1 MNSYPPELLAQ
12 LAPVMFVAGLDAPNK
27 TEPSTPSPD
36 PQAQP
41 PETPPPSTPSKSSD
55 PFTVLILRL
64 REALGVQRKV
74 AIYQPPAES
83 TARKPI
89 SQFQIQLV
97 SRDVHFPPR
106 KLVRP
111 EDPAY
116 ANAHSP
122 LSPLTPSSPLYP
134 DGLIAPIWIRKHTQL
149 VPSVFVLFMRL
160 YEHPS
165 TQPQSPLDLAHVHE
179 TERERHEEERK
190 FDADLSSDIAL
201 RKKSTNERGIKLTV
215 VLLASRRM
223 LDDPTLDSRLT
234 FIRRSSG
241 LDSRAAL
248 FVLSPVSPAEL
259 QDFVR
264 SLQQA
269 LYEPAIEYYTNHSKR
284 VRRKRNRH
292 ASQAPIPISPLATST
307 HIVRPL
313 RPEGWTVRYEYKMAC
328 FAEFRGEGEVAL
340 KHYQDAYSTLI
351 IMFGSP
357 LILPPRTKR
366 WAEAKVL
373 ADCIN
378 VKIVKLYL
386 YNNEH
391 SIALSHHTSH
401 IRQFGDFSR
410 GWGIGE
416 DTFEYWS
423 WIARQHRIF
432 AELLEHGTRAN
443 LRIPVHRPSF
453 PLQQPAG
460 MEPMVRALGVN
471 PSSALQHP
479 GFYYYV
485 AAHCTEMRRARF
497 MDALGAMSPA
507 SANSPGFANERK
519 VEHLVIIL
527 ELYTKAYE
535 LFKKYTPASASQ
547 PGRQTLYIAYKI
559 AQTYQTSGKFDMAV
573 RFFERIAKT
582 YRREQWGEMLR
593 PLLATWYECA
603 KLLGDMEMSVR
614 LVVEMLGH
622 GLQGEEDEALEDILL
637 AVLQSTVP
645 SSTEPVVIDAADA
658 EPLLKPTLVFWP
670 SEVKV
675 SEPAAFQIAL
685 TAPATASIAALPFT
699 TLEIFFSQ
707 DPAHPPLTIRHAD
720 DAVLSRLVDLGELV
734 PGEERELTANLR
746 WSTGATIVL
755 AGTMQSETPTTL
767 TIPKLA
773 LTIKE
778 GNWTIQLPLDLPLKT
793 GSSAQAKWLGSVDPV
808 RYLPV
813 ERDNAHS
820 VAVRHR
826 PYNVSVKIEQHAPAY
841 IGEDYP
847 ILIDIT
853 NTDDRSLEVTLDVLL
868 QPTEVDDAVNT
879 FTIDDQQSTSLVKGI
894 ACGTLVPGASVVK
907 TLHLYSTGAG
917 GDRVLDISTQCREVL
932 SANDAEDQEEQ
943 AEANDTRHSTEVL
956 HTLAVPTVEAI
967 RASWDVAY
975 ERAPT
980 SVPRPGIAD
989 LSTFDSDFWDDS
1001 LGGEAVVQLVLECAG
1016 PWNLEILGMELVRE
1030 NNSQAKIVEA
1040 STDVVD
1046 EGMFPGEY
1054 LAGDEISDL
1063 CRVSLAPSDKYYVE
1077 GIPVPG
1083 PGHYAVKWRRI
1094 ASNGDRGPESTAIF
1108 PLPALR
1114 PPTDGLIALLDAP
1127 AVAQLHQPALMTLV
1141 VRNNHPTR
1149 AANVHVALEPD
1160 PADAFVV
1167 AGVRAAR
1174 LPVLL
1179 PGGEERVRWRVIPI
1193 ACGLV
1198 RAPRVR
1204 VVDRRRAGVTQEG
1217 GEVAEE
1223 GEPVRVVDVR
1233 FGGRAEEVGEKV
1245 VVAEDLEDHWPT
1257 VRVAP

>member
-12 LAPVMFVAGLDAPNK
+12 LAPVMFVAGLDAPK
-27 TEPSTPSPD
+27 TEPPPSSPD

-41 PETPPPSTPSKSSD
+41 PETPPPSTPSKLTD

-64 REALGVQRKV
+64 REALSAQRKV
-74 AIYQPPAES
+74 AIYQPPTES

-89 SQFQIQLV
+89 PQFQIQLV

-179 TERERHEEERK
+179 TERERHEEERRY
-190 FDADLSSDIAL
+190 DADLATDIAL

-215 VLLASRRM
+215 VLLASRRL

-234 FIRRSSG
+234 FIRRTSG

-248 FVLSPVSPAEL
+248 FVLSPVSPVEL

-269 LYEPAIEYYTNHSKR
+269 LYEPSIEYYTNHSKR

-292 ASQAPIPISPLATST
+292 ASQAPIPLSPLATST

-391 SIALSHHTSH
+391 ALALSHHTSH

-479 GFYYYV
+479 GFYYYI

-497 MDALGAMSPA
+497 LDALGALSP
-507 SANSPGFANERK
+507 SAAASPGFANERK

-582 YRREQWGEMLR
+582 YRREQWGDMLR

-603 KLLGDMEMSVR
+603 KLLGDMDLSVR
-614 LVVEMLGH
+614 LVIEMLGH

-645 SSTEPVVIDAADA
+645 SSSEPLVIDAADA
-658 EPLLKPTLVFWP
+658 EPLLKPTLLFWHP
-670 SEVKV
+670 EVKV
-675 SEPAAFQIAL
+675 GEAAAFQISL
-685 TAPATASIAALPFT
+685 TAPSTASIASLPFAS
-699 TLEIFFSQ
+699 LEIAFSQ
-707 DPAHPPLTIRHAD
+707 DASHPPLTIRHSDEA
-720 DAVLSRLVDLGELV
+720 APEKLIDLGELT
-734 PGEERELTANLR
+734 PGEERELTGNLR
-746 WSTGATIVL
+746 WPVGATVVF
-755 AGTMQSETPTTL
+755 AGVMRSDTPTTL
-767 TIPKLA
+767 TIPKLK

-778 GNWTIQLPLDLPLKT
+778 GNWTIQVPVDLPLRT
-793 GSSAQAKWLGSVDPV
+793 GSTAQAKWMCSTDPV

-813 ERDNAHS
+813 ERDNASS

-826 PYNVSVKIEQHAPAY
+826 PYSVSVKIEQHEPAY

-847 ILIDIT
+847 IVIDIT

-879 FTIDDQQSTSLVKGI
+879 ITVDDQQSTSLVKGI
-894 ACGTLVPGASVVK
+894 TCGTLVPGASTSK
-907 TLHLYSTGAG
+907 TLHLHSTGAP
-917 GDRVLDISTQCREVL
+917 GDRILDVSTQCREVL
-932 SANDAEDQEEQ
+932 SDDATAEQ
-943 AEANDTRHSTEVL
+943 AEADDARHMTELL

-980 SVPRPGIAD
+980 GTPRPGLAD
-989 LSTFDSDFWDDS
+989 LRTFDSDFWDDS
-1001 LGGEAVVQLVLECAG
+1001 LGGEAVVQLVLECTG
-1016 PWNLEILGMELVRE
+1016 PWDLEILGMELVRV
-1030 NNSQAKIVEA
+1030 NHSQARIVDA

-1046 EGMFPGEY
+1046 EGVFPGVY

-1077 GIPVPG
+1077 GIPVSG
-1083 PGHYAVKWRRI
+1083 PGRYEVKWRRI
-1094 ASNGDRGPESTAIF
+1094 SATGDRGPESTAIF
-1108 PLPALR
+1108 HLPDLR

-1149 AANVHVALEPD
+1149 SANVLVSLEPD

-1179 PGGEERVRWRVIPI
+1179 PGGEERVAWRVIPI

-1204 VVDRRRAGVTQEG
+1204 VVDKRRAGAVAAEG
-1217 GEVAEE
+1217 LEVPEE

-1233 FGGRAEEVGEKV
+1233 FGGRAEEGGEKV
-1245 VVAEDLEDHWPT
+1245 VVAEDVEEDRWPT

>member
-12 LAPVMFVAGLDAPNK
+12 LAPVMFVAGLDAPTSN
-27 TEPSTPSPD
+27 EPPSSSSPSP
-36 PQAQP
+36 A
-41 PETPPPSTPSKSSD
+41 TPPPPTPTKSSD
-55 PFTVLILRL
+55 PFTVLVLRL

-74 AIYQPPAES
+74 AIYQPPPEAS
-83 TARKPI
+83 ARKPA

-97 SRDVHFPPR
+97 SRDVRFPPR
-106 KLVRP
+106 KLLHP
-111 EDPAY
+111 DDPAY

-122 LSPLTPSSPLYP
+122 LSPLTPTSPLYP
-134 DGLIAPIWIRKHTQL
+134 DGLIAPIWIRKHTTL
-149 VPSVFVLFMRL
+149 VPSVFVLFLRL

-179 TERERHEEERK
+179 TERERHEEERRH
-190 FDADLSSDIAL
+190 DAELSADISQ

-234 FIRRSSG
+234 YIRRTSG

-248 FVLSPVSPAEL
+248 FVLSPVSPGEL
-259 QDFVR
+259 QDFVK

-269 LYEPAIEYYTNHSKR
+269 LYEPSLEYYTNHSKR

-307 HIVRPL
+307 HVMRPL

-386 YNNEH
+386 YNSEH
-391 SIALSHHTSH
+391 ALALSHHSSH

-460 MEPMVRALGVN
+460 LEPMVRTLGIN

-485 AAHCTEMRRARF
+485 AARCTELRRERF
-497 MDALGAMSPA
+497 LDTLGALSPS
-507 SANSPGFANERK
+507 SAAGPGFANEKK

-535 LFKKYTPASASQ
+535 LFKKYTPASATQ
-547 PGRQTLYIAYKI
+547 PGRQTLFIAYRI

-593 PLLATWYECA
+593 PLLTTWYDCA

-614 LVVEMLGH
+614 LLMEMLAH
-622 GLQGEEDEALEDILL
+622 GLQGEEDEALEDVLL

-658 EPLLKPTLVFWP
+658 EPLLKPSVVFWA

-675 SEPAAFQIAL
+675 GEPAAFQISL
-685 TAPATASIAALPFT
+685 TASPTASIASLPFT
-699 TLEIFFSQ
+699 NLEIHFSQ
-707 DPAHPPLTIRHAD
+707 DAAHPPLIVRHAD
-720 DAVLSRLVDLGELV
+720 DVQPSMHVDVGRLV
-734 PGEERELTANLR
+734 PGEARETMANLR
-746 WSTGATIVL
+746 WEIGATVVL
-755 AGTMQSETPTTL
+755 SGTMASDTPASL
-767 TIPKLA
+767 TISRLV
-773 LTIKE
+773 LTMKE
-778 GNWTIQLPLDLPLKT
+778 SSWTVQLPLELSTKA
-793 GSSAQAKWLGSVDPV
+793 SSTTQAKWLSSIEPL

-813 ERDNAHS
+813 ERENTTS

-826 PYNVSVKIEQHAPAY
+826 PHSLSVRIEQHEPAY
-841 IGEDYP
+841 IDEDYP
-847 ILIDIT
+847 VVIDVT
-853 NTDDRSLEVTLDVLL
+853 NTFDRALEVTLDVLL
-868 QPTEVDDAVNT
+868 QPAEIDDAVNT
-879 FTIDDQQSTSLVKGI
+879 ISVDGQESTSLVKGI
-894 ACGTLVPGASVVK
+894 TCGVLAPGVSVVK
-907 TLHLYSTGAG
+907 TLHLLSTGAP
-917 GDRVLDISTQCREVL
+917 GDRILDVSTQSRDVPDEDEEPVEEEE
-932 SANDAEDQEEQ
+932 NAEGV
-943 AEANDTRHSTEVL
+943 ADTRQRTELL
-956 HTLAVPTVEAI
+956 HTLVVPTVNPI

-975 ERAPT
+975 ERSSTANA
-980 SVPRPGIAD
+980 RPGLAD
-989 LSTFDSDFWDDS
+989 LRTFDGDFWDDS
-1001 LGGEAVVQLVLECAG
+1001 EGGEAVVQLVLECAG
-1016 PWNLEILGMELVRE
+1016 PWNLEILAMRLIRE
-1030 NNSQAKIVEA
+1030 DNQQAKIVET
-1040 STDVVD
+1040 STDVVSED
-1046 EGMFPGEY
+1046 MFPGEY
-1054 LAGDEISDL
+1054 LAGDEICDI
-1063 CRVSLAPSDKYYVE
+1063 CRVSLAPSDKYHVE
-1077 GIPVPG
+1077 GLSIPG
-1083 PGHYAVKWRRI
+1083 PGHYEVKWRRI
-1094 ASNGDRGPESTAIF
+1094 SASGEKGPESTAIF
-1108 PLPALR
+1108 RLPDLR

-1127 AVAQLHQPALMTLV
+1127 AAAQLHQPTTMTLT

-1149 AANVHVALEPD
+1149 AANVLVTLEPD
-1160 PADAFVV
+1160 AADAFVV
-1167 AGVRAAR
+1167 AGVRGAR

-1204 VVDRRRAGVTQEG
+1204 VVDKRRVVAAQAE
-1217 GEVAEE
+1217 GEVPGE
-1223 GEPVRVVDVR
+1223 GEPIRVVDVR
-1233 FGGRAEEVGEKV
+1233 CGGRTEDAGEKV
-1245 VVAEDLEDHWPT
+1245 VEPVDEDQWPS
-1257 VRVAP
+1257 VRVSP